1 MSFEWFPGNRA
12 ASRRNYKLVD
22 LPSVEWKQNHPP
34 KGMERI
40 LSRRFHADDNVARS
54 WSSKTLSLSLSLSLI
69 FALARWLCELR
80 IRRRVETWQTR
91 WSSVPTYGDE
101 AFGPGQSA
109 LVGTYVR
116 IGRERIMGR
125 KIGNVIGIL
134 FKSDRPT
141 IARNISYII
150 CLPSSTFKYACPF
163 ADPTIISSI
172 LYF

>member
-1 MSFEWFPGNRA
+1 MIPRKPCGKSQKLQTGRSTVSGVETESSPQGNGTNFKSSFP
-12 ASRRNYKLVD
+12 RRWQRGALVKLEN
-22 LPSVEWKQNHPP
+22 S
-34 KGMERI
+34 
-40 LSRRFHADDNVARS
+40 
-54 WSSKTLSLSLSLSLI
+54 LSLSLSLSLI

-172 LYF
+172 L